1 VGQPDGTEGDWL
13 GLVENGPEYD
23 ARKRRLRRRFTGQ
36 RDAITLC
43 DHRHQRVPLNIKALN
58 ARLAPVLG
66 KAQHDMV
73 MHLRPPAA
81 ATSHEVF
88 VGKLGPPHTF
98 RFGQRMTLREREEE
112 SLRPQRLRM
121 AIAGRRRTHDKGDVK
136 PRIANF
142 PNGVARSTLD
152 HLQIDGG
159 VLFTKLTQE
168 LGKKASRD

>member
-1 VGQPDGTEGDWL
+1 
-13 GLVENGPEYD
+13 
-23 ARKRRLRRRFTGQ
+23 LRRRFTGQ
-36 RDAITLC
+36 RDAIALC
-43 DHRHQRVPLNIKALN
+43 DHRDQRVALNFKALN

-66 KAQHDMV
+66 EALNDMV

-88 VGKLGPPHTF
+88 VGKLEPPHTF
-98 RFGQRMTLREREEE
+98 RFGQRMALRECEEE

-121 AIAGRRRTHDKGDVK
+121 AIASRRRTHDKGDVK

-142 PNGVARSTLD
+142 PNGVARSSLD

-168 LGKKASRD
+168 LGKKANRD